1 MDNKKK
7 PQTTFKEVRKKMKKI
22 TLAEKKQTKETKEKE
37 TKEQKEANK
46 QRITQRVKV
55 SINVPRSYSQ
65 QPSGG
70 VKSVFPYS
78 FANTEQTTLLK
89 SINEQLKQKNEPIS
103 TALQTFNIPI
113 KSQTT
118 RETQTQQPIREEQQ
132 PIREEQQPIRE
143 EQQPIREEQQPIR
156 EEPELKDNPDNPD
169 ELLQESLKQTRLEL
183 ERNLKQQL
191 PPQFTK
197 KIELPP
203 IPIITPNP
211 AEQIPIVSKPA
222 EQSAMTLIQQ
232 LKQKQ
237 EKLKEKEPQTAETI
251 QVMEEEVQQQKK
263 NPKYKRLT
271 EEEKKQKVEER
282 KKINEEKAQL
292 DEIFQQQKAEERK
305 KINEEKAQ
313 IAEIEQRRKMNE
325 AENKKQIERERGFIE
340 LLKNT
345 DIAEHKDLQ
354 EQYDRGFLKDKGI
367 KDKLKKLKFTTP
379 QINNIFLGVK
389 NL

>member
-132 PIREEQQPIRE
+132 PIREE
-143 EQQPIREEQQPIR
+143 
-156 EEPELKDNPDNPD
+156 PELKDNPDNPD
-169 ELLQESLKQTRLEL
+169 ELLQESLKQIRLEL